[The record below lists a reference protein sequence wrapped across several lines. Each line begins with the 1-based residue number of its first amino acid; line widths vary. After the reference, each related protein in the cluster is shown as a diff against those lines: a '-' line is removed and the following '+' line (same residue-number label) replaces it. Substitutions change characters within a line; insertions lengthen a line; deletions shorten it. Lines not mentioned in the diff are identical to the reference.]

1 MATTRNPGLLSARFD
16 ASERNSFL
24 TLAPLSIG
32 IRMERRAGIEFC

>member
-1 MATTRNPGLLSARFD
+1 MATTRNPRLLSARFD

-24 TLAPLSIG
+24 TLAPLSVG

>member
-1 MATTRNPGLLSARFD
+1 MATTRNPRLLSARFD

-24 TLAPLSIG
+24 TLAPL